1 MKDLDVAT
9 MLVEG
14 VRKSGRQLT
23 ADECAAILDDL
34 AARLM
39 KGSRAAGLR
48 LTANECARYAA
59 ALPKPKRGRGRP
71 PDDPFEKYV
80 KGIIGTA
87 CVERER
93 EGMSVEEAI
102 TATAQEY
109 GVSKS
114 TVRDRRRSLI
124 IPGRRKRPNIDY
136 LQLPTN
142 K

>member
-1 MKDLDVAT
+1 MKD
-9 MLVEG
+9 
-14 VRKSGRQLT
+14 
-23 ADECAAILDDL
+23 LDDL

-39 KGSRAAGLR
+39 KGSRKSGLR
-48 LTANECARYAA
+48 LTAKDCARFAA

-71 PDDPFEKYV
+71 PDSPFV
-80 KGIIGTA
+80 KFGKERIGDA

-93 EGMSVEEAI
+93 EGMSVEEAM

-114 TVRDRRRSLI
+114 TVRDLRRPYR